1 MKKIRPRLILTAVLV
16 LLVVVF
22 AFQNAQVV
30 EVRFLFWGLALPR
43 SLLILVVLVVG
54 LAAGWFLRGAI
65 RITRA

>member
-16 LLVVVF
+16 FLVVVF

-30 EVRFLFWGLALPR
+30 EVKFLFWSLALPR
-43 SLLILVVLVVG
+43 SLLILVVLVIG

>member
-30 EVRFLFWGLALPR
+30 EVKLLFWGLALPR
-43 SLLILVVLVVG
+43 SLLLLVVLIIG